1 MRKAFRI
8 ITKSIVVLGFFGL
21 MFLFIDKTLELS
33 FVKPIYK
40 TALLYTGYFIITL
53 PIFTW
58 LYFLMEGLFSDDYS
72 FVNMEDY
79 TKEMWMIDGTDIES
93 IVTSYNKCFTK
104 TSGMN
109 EDFNK
114 GYMAAI
120 NEFLSNMKISYKVND
135 EGLTVEG
142 PEALIY
148 IKEEQE
154 VKEEGEEEND

>member
-1 MRKAFRI
+1 
-8 ITKSIVVLGFFGL
+8 
-21 MFLFIDKTLELS
+21 
-33 FVKPIYK
+33 
-40 TALLYTGYFIITL
+40 
-53 PIFTW
+53 
-58 LYFLMEGLFSDDYS
+58 
-72 FVNMEDY
+72 
-79 TKEMWMIDGTDIES
+79 MIDGTDIES

-120 NEFLSNMKISYKVND
+120 NEFLSNMKISYKITD

-154 VKEEGEEEND
+154 VKEEGEEENE

>member
-1 MRKAFRI
+1 MNKAIRI
-8 ITKSIVVLGFFGL
+8 TIRTILILGFFGL
-21 MFLFIDKTLELS
+21 MYLLISKTLPLS
-33 FVKPIYK
+33 FNKPIYK
-40 TALLYTGYFIITL
+40 TALLYTGYFLIAL

-58 LYFLMEGLFSDDYS
+58 LYFLVGGLFSDDYS

-120 NEFLSNMKISYKVND
+120 SEFLSNMKINYKITD

-142 PEALIY
+142 PESLIY
-148 IKEEQE
+148 IKEEPE
-154 VKEEGEEEND
+154 IEEGEEER